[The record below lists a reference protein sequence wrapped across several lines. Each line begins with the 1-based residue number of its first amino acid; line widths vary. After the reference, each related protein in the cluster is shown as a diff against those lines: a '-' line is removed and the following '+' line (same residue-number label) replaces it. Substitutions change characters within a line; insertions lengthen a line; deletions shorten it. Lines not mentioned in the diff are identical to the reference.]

1 MFMLQWELK
10 IKKNMNNK
18 NFIIQTIVCFLF
30 FQSAI
35 AQLLGGQIKPNINKI
50 TTNGTAFVTSY
61 NCSTS
66 SSGSMIVNNQITGSG
81 VTQTITATVASIGT
95 YNLSA
100 SANGVTFSATGTFTN
115 IGNQNIV
122 LIAAGT
128 PQSSGTDTFTIN
140 TNPNCSFD
148 RNTSI
153 IIPTTITLAQNQSYR
168 IISVYDTD
176 FMPYS
181 VPTSAASTSI
191 VNADGTNESRL
202 INIQGSLTTTGVTV
216 QIPVTTTGSGTLPAF
231 STTTTI
237 LPSFTEDNT
246 SRILSL
252 NWLSQSYTTSTKFI
266 TATLKS
272 TVGTLNVKKL
282 DINEGI
288 GSDYLGLLIG
298 SFSYP
303 YNNAGNFTNYDIR
316 GIALI
321 PDKMCGKT
329 DNGGNSDTH
338 WMFYLPV
345 IAENGTIWLNNNLG
359 AHYSN
364 LLHAS
369 FNPANQSSSP
379 SDYLSYG
386 SLFQWGRKADG
397 HELITYTSS
406 ANGSN
411 VYSSTTSTSDNP
423 TTPGFIASISGNWR
437 STYDENLWNYNST
450 NDPCPC
456 GFRVPTTS
464 EFNNLNNTINPINS
478 IIKLSY
484 AGLLNYPSPPTR
496 QNLGIIGYY
505 WTNTPILPYTYFEY
519 ISNSGNNTTQSM
531 LRANGLSVRCIKN

>member
-1 MFMLQWELK
+1 
-10 IKKNMNNK
+10 MNSK
-18 NFIIQTIVCFLF
+18 NFVIQTIVCFLF
-30 FQSAI
+30 FQSSI
-35 AQLLGGQIKPNINKI
+35 AQLLGGQIKPNINRN
-50 TTNGTAFVTSY
+50 TTNGIAYVTSY
-61 NCSTS
+61 NCGTS
-66 SSGSMIVNNQITGSG
+66 SSGAMIVNNQITGSG
-81 VTQTITATVASIGT
+81 VTQTITATVARIGT
-95 YNLSA
+95 YNLA
-100 SANGVTFSATGTFTN
+100 ATANGVTFSASGTFTN
-115 IGNQNIV
+115 TGNQNIV
-122 LIAAGT
+122 LTASGT
-128 PQSSGTDTFTIN
+128 PQSSGTHTFTLN

-153 IIPTTITLAQNQSYR
+153 VIPSTITLAQNQSYR
-168 IISVYDTD
+168 IVSVNDND

-181 VPTSAASTSI
+181 VPTSTASTSI

-202 INIQGSLTTTGVTV
+202 INIQGSLSTSGVTV

-246 SRILSL
+246 SRIISL
-252 NWLSQSYTTSTKFI
+252 NWLSQSYTSSTKFI
-266 TATLKS
+266 TATIKS

-282 DINEGI
+282 DINAGI

-321 PDKMCGKT
+321 PDKMCDKT

-345 IAENGTIWLNNNLG
+345 IAENGTVWLNNNLG

-369 FNPANQSSSP
+369 FNPANQSTAP
-379 SDYLSYG
+379 SDHLAYG

-406 ANGSN
+406 TNGSN
-411 VYSSTTSTSDNP
+411 LYSSTTTTSDNP
-423 TTPGFIASISGNWR
+423 TTPGFIASGTGNWR
-437 STYDENLWNYNST
+437 STYDENLWNYNTT

-456 GFRVPTTS
+456 GFRVPTAL
-464 EFNNLNNTINPINS
+464 EFNNLNSSIEPTIS
-478 IIKLSY
+478 TIKLTY
-484 AGLLNYPSPPTR
+484 AGYNYYPSPPTK
-496 QNLGIIGYY
+496 QNLGTLGYY
-505 WTNTPILPYTYFEY
+505 WTNSTVYPFVYYQNITSTGNYTNQANY
-519 ISNSGNNTTQSM
+519 
-531 LRANGLSVRCIKN
+531 RANGLSVRCIKN